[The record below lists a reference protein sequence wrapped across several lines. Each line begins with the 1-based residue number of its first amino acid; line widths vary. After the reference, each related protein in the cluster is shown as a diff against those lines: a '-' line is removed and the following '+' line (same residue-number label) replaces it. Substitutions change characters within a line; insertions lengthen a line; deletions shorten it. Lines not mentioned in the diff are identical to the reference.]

1 MGEFQSQG
9 VVDMLEK
16 LHDKFEDEESNAR
29 HAYEMLI
36 QDLTAQ
42 IETATEDREAKAQ
55 EKARS
60 VCIRFSAG
68 CISLF
73 SAELSPWYFLQACA
87 DRSDRYSLGL
97 QLRSRRRLRFGGFC
111 PPFSQP
117 SSSSL
122 RGAAQQAGLQAGL
135 EVIYSQQVVLRAVQL
150 QRV

>member
-1 MGEFQSQG
+1 LRAPPSLQG
-9 VVDMLEK
+9 R
-16 LHDKFEDEESNAR
+16 SNLGSCFLLCSSR
-29 HAYEMLI
+29 RLCS
-36 QDLTAQ
+36 LSCS
-42 IETATEDREAKAQ
+42 RFRSPP
-55 EKARS
+55 RS

-150 QRV
+150 QRVAVRSVVQL